1 MSIKYGV
8 KTSANKK
15 RSFYRIVFLSD
26 IEIIK
31 KII

>member
-15 RSFYRIVFLSD
+15 RSFRVLSD

-31 KII
+31 KIT